1 MNEVFENNTPLN
13 SLRNFYNTYQ
23 KVIIFLT
30 ILLIFIIAAYLFN
43 IQTTKK
49 NNEKAAEIYN
59 QWITQETETEEGQKI
74 SNQLFEELTNSYL
87 SSGYSMIAIL
97 NKATQNAREGDL
109 QESYRKFILL
119 KKMSDGFRGDK
130 LFNKIARINLARILL
145 AQEKF
150 DDALNMLDIYKSS
163 DDAFIHEIIGDILSK
178 QDKKDLA
185 IEQYNIAKENYT
197 NEASISIVAMKI
209 SNLSI

>member
-1 MNEVFENNTPLN
+1 M
-13 SLRNFYNTYQ
+13 
-23 KVIIFLT
+23 IIE
-30 ILLIFIIAAYLFN
+30 
-43 IQTTKK
+43 QT
-49 NNEKAAEIYN
+49 
-59 QWITQETETEEGQKI
+59 TETEEGQKI

-145 AQEKF
+145 AQDKF
-150 DDALNMLDIYKSS
+150 DDALNMLDMYKSS